1 MKVEYINPFIIAT
14 KKVLSTM
21 AFMESKP
28 GRPGLKEEGNVKA
41 MGDISAVIEL
51 TGESKGSIAISF
63 TKDCILSV
71 AQQMFGQEYADIDE
85 EIVDMVG
92 EIVNMVSGEARREL
106 AKLGFHF
113 SAGIPVTFKGPGH
126 DIPHFVQAR
135 VILIPF
141 ETKSGKYYIEAAFD
155 AKQFLG

>member
-28 GRPGLKEEGNVKA
+28 GKPALKDPTNHKA

-51 TGESKGSIAISF
+51 TGESRGSISISF
-63 TKDCILSV
+63 TRNCILAV
-71 AQQMFGQEYADIDE
+71 AQQMFGQEYADIDD

-113 SAGIPVTFKGPGH
+113 SAGIPTTSQGEGH
-126 DIPHFVQAR
+126 DITHFVEAR
-135 VILIPF
+135 VIMIPF
-141 ETKSGKYYIEAAFD
+141 ETQAGKYYIEAAFD
-155 AKQFLG
+155 SKKFLG

>member
-28 GRPGLKEEGNVKA
+28 GRPALKEQGSKGA
-41 MGDISAVIEL
+41 LGDISAVIEL

-63 TKDCILSV
+63 TTDCILAV
-71 AQQMFGQEYADIDE
+71 AQQMFGQEYKEIDA

-113 SAGIPVTFKGPGH
+113 SAGIPTTARGPGH
-126 DIPHFVQAR
+126 DINHYVSAR

>member
-1 MKVEYINPFIIAT
+1 VKVEYINPFIIAT

-28 GRPGLKEEGNVKA
+28 GRPALKEAGNSA
-41 MGDISAVIEL
+41 ALGEISAVIEL
-51 TGESKGSIAISF
+51 TGESKGSISISF
-63 TKDCILSV
+63 TKSCILAV
-71 AQQMFGQEYADIDE
+71 AQQMFGQEYEDIDG

-113 SAGIPVTFKGPGH
+113 SAGIPVTEKGMGH
-126 DIPHFVQAR
+126 DIKHFVEAR
-135 VILIPF
+135 IILIPF
-141 ETKSGKYYIEAAFD
+141 ETTAGKYYIEACFD
-155 AKQFLG
+155 SKQFLG